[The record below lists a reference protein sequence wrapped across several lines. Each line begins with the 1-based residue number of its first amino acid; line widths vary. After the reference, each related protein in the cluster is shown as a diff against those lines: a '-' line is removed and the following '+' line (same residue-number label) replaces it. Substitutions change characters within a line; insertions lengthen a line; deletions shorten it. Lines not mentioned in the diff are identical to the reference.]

1 MKISRY
7 FKKEN
12 NELVDILQ
20 HCIEQLKEFPEL
32 NIHVATDSQNYG
44 ANTVYA
50 TAVVFRYGTKGA
62 HYLYQK
68 IRMPRIRNHFNRLY
82 KEGELTIECADY
94 ITSNLSIKIHAL
106 EFDYNNAK
114 KTASTSLVSIM
125 KGWAESLGY
134 KALTKPDVLIACK
147 AADHLARL

>member
-1 MKISRY
+1 MNKY
-7 FKKEN
+7 FKQEN
-12 NELVDILQ
+12 GSLVDILE
-20 HCIEQLKEFPEL
+20 HVVSQLQTNPDL
-32 NIHVATDSQNYG
+32 SIRIATDSQNYG

-62 HYLYQK
+62 HYIYLKQ
-68 IRMPRIRNHFNRLY
+68 RLPRIRNHFNRLY

-94 ITSNLSIKIHAL
+94 ITSNLPTVKIEAL

-134 KALTKPDVLIACK
+134 RALTKPDIMIASK
-147 AADHLARL
+147 ASDHLCRL